1 MVCDLINL
9 SVQWR
14 PWKELSS
21 WETQLELR
29 MACYL
34 QYFIIKVLS
43 ILNDEQLS
51 IAIQN
56 TAKFKMQ
63 GNLYCGEG
71 SHLRD
76 REAVRLRD
84 NIYLH
89 FALTDWKQAGFP
101 ETWLWKY
108 PRGSLMRLGPSNFPQ
123 KYIFTLS
130 ALWMCRAVAFCKR
143 SRKEVAQKSWPSF
156 PHPWTQWEHTLLQ
169 AIWYPQFLSLV
180 PAPTSSLH
188 PRGFFPYSA
197 SLDESLQTC
206 WVQFQKNPQKCGNHP
221 GQKLFLEAVEMLKQ
235 FHSWPA
241 VAESTS
247 FPTEVLGAIF
257 STLSWSSEP
266 PECTRKAFSSPVV
279 HHPSHLYP
287 DTYFS

>member
-1 MVCDLINL
+1 MVCGLINL

-56 TAKFKMQ
+56 TAKFRMQ

-76 REAVRLRD
+76 RKAVRLRD
-84 NIYLH
+84 SIYLH

-101 ETWLWKY
+101 ETWLWKH

-123 KYIFTLS
+123 KCIFTLS
-130 ALWMCRAVAFCKR
+130 ALWMCRAVAFCKH

-156 PHPWTQWEHTLLQ
+156 PHPWTQWKHTLLQ
-169 AIWYPQFLSLV
+169 ATQFLSLV
-180 PAPTSSLH
+180 PASTSSPH
-188 PRGFFPYSA
+188 PRVFFFF
-197 SLDESLQTC
+197 SLLCLPGWILADLLGTISEESTEM
-206 WVQFQKNPQKCGNHP
+206 WKSSWAKAISGGSRVA
-221 GQKLFLEAVEMLKQ
+221 EAVSQLTSCGWEHKLSDWSALGNV
-235 FHSWPA
+235 FH
-241 VAESTS
+241 T
-247 FPTEVLGAIF
+247 FLVLRV
-257 STLSWSSEP
+257 S
-266 PECTRKAFSSPVV
+266 RV
-279 HHPSHLYP
+279 H
-287 DTYFS
+287 